1 MITQC
6 PQVPQEYK
14 GIQVRKL
21 PLVGLTRVLTLKLT
35 SLFHNAMM
43 NVIGEPGQPGL
54 PGSPG
59 EPGFGKQKKLFYF
72 T

>member
-1 MITQC
+1 M
-6 PQVPQEYK
+6 
-14 GIQVRKL
+14 RKL